1 MEFNLSACPERF
13 RDIAE
18 AMGENVAGLSPMA
31 AAEQAVIAVR
41 QLISDIGLAKGL
53 GDIGLSEEFIP
64 LLSANAMKDA
74 CLVTN
79 PRPASRED
87 IADIFRRCL

>member
-1 MEFNLSACPERF
+1 
-13 RDIAE
+13 
-18 AMGENVAGLSPMA
+18 MGEDVAGLSSLA
-31 AAEQAVIAVR
+31 AGELAVMAVR
-41 QLISDIGLAKGL
+41 RLIRDIGLAKGL

-79 PRPASRED
+79 PRPASQED
-87 IADIFRRCL
+87 IAAIFRKCL